1 MNLTMDK
8 TFQISEEIKANLIK
22 QGLRSLSFLVF
33 LALWQWFG
41 SRPDMFALAPP
52 SKVFPALLEAI
63 SSGDLIEA
71 ASGTLY
77 TMIVG
82 YVLAVLAGVVIGFTL
97 AVSVW
102 AKNTIEPLVNAA
114 YSAPMAM
121 LIPILGVYIGLEFKG
136 RLFLVVIW
144 AIFVIIVN
152 TATGV
157 REVPSSLIE
166 MANSFGMKQQDIYR
180 KVIFPS
186 ALPYVLVGLRLGAG
200 RALRGAVT
208 AEILMSVTNLGRFLI
223 DSGSTFQMDRL
234 LAGIVLVVL
243 LGLIIIQSA
252 EYLERKILA
261 WRHMAENWS

>member
-1 MNLTMDK
+1 MELTTGQAFRM
-8 TFQISEEIKANLIK
+8 SEEVKANLMK
-22 QGLRSLSFLVF
+22 LGLRVLSFLVF
-33 LALWQWFG
+33 LAFWQWFG

-52 SKVFPALLEAI
+52 SEVVPALIEAI
-63 SSGDLIEA
+63 RSGDLVRA
-71 ASGTLY
+71 AAGTLY
-77 TMIVG
+77 TMMIG
-82 YVLAVLAGVVIGFTL
+82 YLLAVVVGIVIGFAL
-97 AVSVW
+97 AVSAW
-102 AKNTIEPLVNAA
+102 AKNAIEPLVNAA

-121 LIPILGVYIGLEFKG
+121 LIPILGVYIGLDFGG

-144 AIFVIIVN
+144 AVFVIIVN

-157 REVPSSLIE
+157 REVPPSLIE
-166 MANSFGMKQQDIYR
+166 MARSFGMKRWDIYR

-223 DSGSTFQMDRL
+223 EASSTFQMDRL

-243 LGLIIIQSA
+243 LGLVIIQGA
-252 EYLERKILA
+252 EYLERRILA
-261 WRHMAENWS
+261 WRHMSESWT